1 MKQRI
6 LGVLVVATLL
16 ALPALAQQVYVDY
29 DKSVD
34 FSQYKTFAWK
44 APTEASLT
52 EESPLM
58 HERVENTIEAQLKS
72 GGLAEDVQSPD
83 LWVTYHTSSKEE
95 VQFNTSHMGYGYGDD
110 WGWDPYWDGYGGIGT
125 GMGTSTTTSH
135 TYERGT
141 LIIDIWDAKTNKA
154 IFRGTAE
161 AVVKGKPE
169 KEAKQIE
176 NAVEKIGKKFDSMY
190 RKGK

>member
-6 LGVLVVATLL
+6 TAMLFVAALV
-16 ALPALAQQVYVDY
+16 ALPTMAQQVYVDY

-44 APTEASLT
+44 APSEASLA

-58 HERVENTIEAQLKS
+58 HERVENAIETSLKS
-72 GGLAEDVQSPD
+72 GGLTENTQSPD

-95 VQFNTSHMGYGYGDD
+95 VQFSTSHMGYDYGPG

-125 GMGTSTTTSH
+125 GMGSSTTTAH

-154 IFRGTAE
+154 IFRGAAE
-161 AVVKGKPE
+161 AVVKSKPE

-176 NAVEKIGKKFDSMY
+176 KAIEKIGKKFDSMY